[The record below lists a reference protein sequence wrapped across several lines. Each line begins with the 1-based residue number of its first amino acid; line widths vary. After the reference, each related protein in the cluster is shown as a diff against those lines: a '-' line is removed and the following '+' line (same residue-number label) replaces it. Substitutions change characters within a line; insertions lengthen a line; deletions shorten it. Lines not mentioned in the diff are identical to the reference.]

1 MKQRTVPSAVL
12 NLKRAVQSRGSA
24 TELFISMPDKP
35 SGYAVRRVAKAP
47 DRHAC
52 CGGEDIPGS
61 SFFLYRSA
69 QEYAPSRPCPTHE
82 FHVTFSPLPAITR
95 IEPGLRVAL
104 QIQDVFPDFC
114 GLLELE

>member
-35 SGYAVRRVAKAP
+35 SGYAVRRVA
-47 DRHAC
+47 
-52 CGGEDIPGS
+52 S